1 MSHVT
6 QRVSDDMERAWSV
19 LEDAVLAADEGL
31 LREFVAEYIFV
42 FPTEYLHKFVTQ

>member
-1 MSHVT
+1 MA
-6 QRVSDDMERAWSV
+6 RAWGV

-42 FPTEYLHKFVTQ
+42 FATEYLHEFVTR